1 MKKILIAILMLIVLM
16 PLIMWLLWIIKK
28 PRELNILILDKTV
41 LTSAVQE
48 HLSLSWVINN
58 EKFIHNSKS
67 YNKQK
72 DYYGFFPDDKGN
84 YHIRDFENFSSENL
98 DNLANSYDGAYYT
111 DMYGIYANEWIIRY
125 YPEKIHD
132 KRFIA
137 DRSKKIY
144 GGMTQ
149 KELDFLRLMKQKNK
163 LIINEFN
170 VIASPTSK
178 EIRNKYENEFN
189 IHWTGWVGRYFDNLD
204 TLVNE
209 DIPRWLIDNYTRNH
223 SGQWPFKKS
232 GIAFVS
238 ENDQI
243 LILEKDTHL
252 NTDIPYIYTNENN
265 AKHYHLPEKIKYPFW
280 FDIMET
286 NPSFRI
292 ISSYHLDTN
301 AAGDSLL
308 ALGRIP
314 KIFPAAVNYKNG
326 YNYYYFCGDFADNP
340 ISYASS
346 RFRYIQVFS
355 PLFYSS
361 SENERASFFWKY
373 YRPLLRQ
380 ILNEEYQRT
389 E

>member
-1 MKKILIAILMLIVLM
+1 
-16 PLIMWLLWIIKK
+16 MWLLWILKK
-28 PRELNILILDKTV
+28 PRPLNLLILDKTV
-41 LTSAVQE
+41 LTTAVQE
-48 HLSLSWVINN
+48 HLSLSWIINN
-58 EKFIHNSKS
+58 EKFVHNNKA

-84 YHIRDFENFSSENL
+84 FYIRDFENFSAKELN
-98 DNLANSYDGAYYT
+98 NMANRYDAVYYT
-111 DMYGIYANEWIIRY
+111 DMYGIYTNEWITRY
-125 YPEKIHD
+125 DPQKLHD
-132 KRFIA
+132 KRFMA

-149 KELDFLRLMKQKNK
+149 KELDYLRLMKEKNK

-178 EIRNKYENEFN
+178 EIRTKYENEFN

-204 TLVNE
+204 TLVNT
-209 DIPRWLIDNYTRNH
+209 DIPHWLIDNYTSNH
-223 SGQWPFKKS
+223 NGKWPFKKS

-238 ENDQI
+238 EKDQV

-252 NTDIPYIYTNENN
+252 NTDIPFIYTDIKN

-280 FDIMET
+280 FDVMEV
-286 NPSFRI
+286 NPSFEV
-292 ISSYHLDTN
+292 ISSYRLDTN
-301 AAGDSLL
+301 TAGDSLL
-308 ALGRIP
+308 ALGQIP

-326 YNYYYFCGDFADNP
+326 YNFYYFCGDFADNS

-346 RFRYIQVFS
+346 RFRFIQVFS
-355 PLFYSS
+355 TFSYSS
-361 SENERASFFWKY
+361 SPNERSSFFWKY
-373 YRPLLRQ
+373 YRPLLQQ
-380 ILNEEYQRT
+380 ILNEEYERT